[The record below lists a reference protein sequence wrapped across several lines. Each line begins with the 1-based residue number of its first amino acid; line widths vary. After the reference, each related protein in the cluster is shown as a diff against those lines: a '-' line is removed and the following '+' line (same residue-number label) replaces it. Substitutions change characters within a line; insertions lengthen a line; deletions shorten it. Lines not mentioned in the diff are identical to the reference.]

1 VTDQTDPEAGTPSP
15 VARSPVAPSPV
26 APSPTELGIGGLL
39 AGRVVLVTG
48 AAAGV
53 GRGVALAAAA
63 AGATVGIGVRRPE
76 GGHAVAAEIEAFGGP
91 PAMVLRGDVTDPAQ
105 VIGSV
110 ETLVA
115 AHGRL
120 DAVVHNA
127 TSNRS
132 SEPVDLENADL
143 DLWHEHADVALTA
156 SYRLA
161 VAAHPH
167 LEASG
172 GSYVIMVS
180 PAGIDA
186 SGPLGFYSAVKAGQR
201 GFVKALAREWG
212 PDGIRVNGV
221 APLAVTPA
229 LENRFAVDPSMR
241 ERLRALIPLGWFGD
255 PAADIGPPTVFLCS
269 EAARYVTGQTL
280 VVSGGRFTAL

>member
-1 VTDQTDPEAGTPSP
+1 MTTPDVT
-15 VARSPVAPSPV
+15 
-26 APSPTELGIGGLL
+26 APSPTELGIDTLL

-53 GRGVALAAAA
+53 GRGVALAAAV
-63 AGATVGIGVRRPE
+63 AGAVVGLGVRNPA
-76 GGHAVAAEIEAFGGP
+76 GGDAVVAEIAALGGP

-105 VIGSV
+105 VRSSV
-110 ETLVA
+110 SELVA

-132 SEPVDLENADL
+132 SEPVDLETADL

-167 LEASG
+167 LRATR
-172 GSYVIMVS
+172 GSYLLMVS

-212 PDGIRVNGV
+212 PDGIRVNGL

-229 LENRFAVDPSMR
+229 LANRFAVDPAR
-241 ERLRALIPLGWFGD
+241 EEQLRRLIPLGWFGD
-255 PAADIGPPTVFLCS
+255 PAADIGPPSVFLCS
-269 EAARYVTGQTL
+269 DAARYVSGQTL

>member
-1 VTDQTDPEAGTPSP
+1 VSDPLETPTTDPTSQGLPDLH
-15 VARSPVAPSPV
+15 
-26 APSPTELGIGGLL
+26 ELGLAGLL
-39 AGRVVLVTG
+39 DGKVVLVTG

-63 AGATVGIGVRRPE
+63 AGASVVLGVRRPE
-76 GGHAVAAEIEAFGGP
+76 GGDAVAAEIAAGGGP
-91 PAMVLRGDVTDPAQ
+91 PALVVPGDVTDPEQ
-105 VIGSV
+105 VRESI
-110 ETLVA
+110 EATVA

-132 SEPVDLENADL
+132 SEPVELETASL
-143 DLWHEHADVALTA
+143 DLWDEHASVALTA

-167 LEASG
+167 LARTQ
-172 GSYVIMVS
+172 GSFVVMVS
-180 PAGIDA
+180 PAGIDG
-186 SGPLGFYSAVKAGQR
+186 SGPLGFYSTVKAGQR

-229 LENRFAVDPSMR
+229 LENRFVVDPSMH
-241 ERLRALIPLGWFGD
+241 ERLRRLIPLGWFGD
-255 PAADIGPPTVFLCS
+255 PASDIGPPTVFLCS
-269 EAARYVTGQTL
+269 PAARYVTGQTL

>member
-1 VTDQTDPEAGTPSP
+1 MSP
-15 VARSPVAPSPV
+15 DEVAPVDPDSGA
-26 APSPTELGIGGLL
+26 APSPTELGIDGLL
-39 AGRVVLVTG
+39 DGRVVLVTG

-63 AGATVGIGVRRPE
+63 AGATVGLGVRRPE
-76 GGHAVAAEIEAFGGP
+76 GGEAVAAEIATLGGP
-91 PAMVLRGDVTDPAQ
+91 PAMVLRGDVTDPDQ
-105 VIGSV
+105 VRGSV
-110 ETLVA
+110 EDLVA

-132 SEPVDLENADL
+132 SEPVELETASL
-143 DLWHEHADVALTA
+143 DLWQEHASVALTA
-156 SYRLA
+156 AFRLA
-161 VAAHPH
+161 RVAHPH
-167 LEASG
+167 LARSRG
-172 GSYVIMVS
+172 AYLLMVS
-180 PAGIDA
+180 PAGIDG
-186 SGPLGFYSAVKAGQR
+186 SGPLGFYSMVKAGQR

-229 LENRFAVDPSMR
+229 LENRFTVDPSMH

-255 PAADIGPPTVFLCS
+255 PAADIGPPSVFLCS
-269 EAARYVTGQTL
+269 DAARYVTGQTL
-280 VVSGGRFTAL
+280 VVSGGRFTGL

>member
-1 VTDQTDPEAGTPSP
+1 MSTPDRP
-15 VARSPVAPSPV
+15 
-26 APSPTELGIGGLL
+26 PSPTDLDIDGLL
-39 AGRVVLVTG
+39 DGRVVLVTG

-63 AGATVGIGVRRPE
+63 AGAVVGLGVRRPE
-76 GGHAVAAEIEAFGGP
+76 TGEAVAEEIAALGGP
-91 PAMVLRGDVTDPAQ
+91 PAIVLRGDVTDPAL
-105 VIGSV
+105 VRASV
-110 ETLVA
+110 EELAA

-132 SEPVDLENADL
+132 SEPVELETADL
-143 DLWHEHADVALTA
+143 DLWDEHASVALTA

-167 LEASG
+167 LKASR

-186 SGPLGFYSAVKAGQR
+186 SGPLGFYSTVKAGQR

-229 LENRFAVDPSMR
+229 LANRFEVDPSM
-241 ERLRALIPLGWFGD
+241 EDRLRALIPLGWFGD
-255 PAADIGPPTVFLCS
+255 PGADIGPPTVFLCS
-269 EAARYVTGQTL
+269 AAARYVTGQTL

>member
-1 VTDQTDPEAGTPSP
+1 VSETDPRPIP
-15 VARSPVAPSPV
+15 D
-26 APSPTELGIGGLL
+26 PTELGIGGLL

-63 AGATVGIGVRRPE
+63 AGAHVGLGVRRRE
-76 GGHAVAAEIEAFGGP
+76 TGDAVAAEIAAMGGP
-91 PAMVLRGDVTDPAQ
+91 EALVVRGDVTDPAQ
-105 VIGSV
+105 VTESV
-110 ETLVA
+110 EELVA
-115 AHGRL
+115 TFGRL

-132 SEPVDLENADL
+132 SEPVDLETADL
-143 DLWHEHADVALTA
+143 DLWREHADVALTA

-167 LEASG
+167 LKAAG
-172 GSYVIMVS
+172 GSYLIMVS

-186 SGPLGFYSAVKAGQR
+186 SAPLGFYSTVKAGQR

-229 LENRFAVDPSMR
+229 LENRFAVDPSMH

-255 PAADIGPPTVFLCS
+255 PAADIGPPSVFLLS
-269 EAARYVTGQTL
+269 DAARYVTGQTL